1 MKNLGKLRHKIML
14 ISLSSLVLYSCYE
27 DIDDNGAFASEIND
41 FVWKGMNLAY
51 LYKDNVSDLSN
62 NRFSSDNDYANYLNS
77 YENPEY
83 LFESLIYERG
93 TIDKHSL
100 IVNNYI
106 ELQQYFEGVSNSN
119 GMEYGLRYIP
129 GSNFNVYGY
138 VRYVHPG
145 SISDLENIQRGDIFF
160 GINDNSLNLENYSS
174 LLSLENYTVNF
185 ANYNDNN
192 TTDIIDDSVVS
203 NDINK
208 DLYKVSLEKNPIFYT
223 NIIDDSDGKSGYLM
237 YNQFTSAFDDEL
249 NQVFANF
256 KSNNIDNLIL
266 DLRYNSGGSVN
277 SAILIS
283 SLITGQFTD
292 QVFSTEQWN
301 SEIQN
306 YWLNNDPEHL
316 INRFLSN
323 ANSLNLN
330 RVFIITSRSSA
341 SASELVINCL
351 KPYIDVIQIGTNT
364 YGKYQASVTL
374 YDSPD
379 FSLNGV
385 NSSHTYALQPLV
397 LKTLNSQGVTD
408 YYNGLNPDILADES
422 SSNLGI
428 IGDVNEPLLSLA
440 LSHIYPDKYRE
451 SFKIELDLV
460 SDSDAFNI
468 LDKEMYFFIENY
480 PKFVES
486 YERKE

>member
-1 MKNLGKLRHKIML
+1 MKNLRKLRHKIML

-51 LYKDNVSDLSN
+51 LYKDNISDLSN

-160 GINDNSLNLENYSS
+160 GINDNNLNLENYST
-174 LLSLENYTVNF
+174 LLSLDNYTVNF

-192 TTDIIDDSVVS
+192 TTDILDDTVVS
-203 NDINK
+203 NDISK
-208 DLYKVSLEKNPIFYT
+208 DLYKVYLEKNPIFYS
-223 NIIDDSDGKSGYLM
+223 NIIDGSNGKSGYLM
-237 YNQFTSAFDDEL
+237 YNQFTSTFDDEL

-266 DLRYNSGGSVN
+266 DLRYNPGGSVN
-277 SAILIS
+277 SALLIS
-283 SLITGQFTD
+283 SLITGQFND
-292 QVFSTEQWN
+292 QIFSTEEWN

-306 YWLNNDPEHL
+306 YWLNNNPEYL

-330 RVFIITSRSSA
+330 RVFIITSKSSA

-351 KPYIDVIQIGTNT
+351 KPYIDVIQIGTST

-408 YYNGLNPDILADES
+408 YYDGLSPDILANES
-422 SSNLGI
+422 SSNLGV

-440 LSHIYPDKYRE
+440 LGLIYPDKYRDNFNVE
-451 SFKIELDLV
+451 IDLV
-460 SDSDAFNI
+460 SDSNALDI
-468 LDKEMYFFIENY
+468 LNKEMYLFIDNY
-480 PKFVES
+480 SKFVES
-486 YERKE
+486 YERKK

>member
-1 MKNLGKLRHKIML
+1 ML
-14 ISLSSLVLYSCYE
+14 ISLTSLVLYSCYD

-51 LYKDNVSDLSN
+51 LYKDNISDLSN
-62 NRFSSDNDYANYLNS
+62 NRFSSDSDYGNYLNS
-77 YENPEY
+77 YETPEY
-83 LFESLIYERG
+83 LFENLIFDREN
-93 TIDKHSL
+93 IDKYSQ
-100 IVNNYI
+100 IVDDYI
-106 ELQQYFEGVSNSN
+106 ELQQYFEGVSNGN

-174 LLSLENYTVNF
+174 LLSLENYSVNF

-192 TTDIIDDSVVS
+192 TTDILDDTVVS
-203 NDINK
+203 NDISK
-208 DLYKVSLEKNPIFYT
+208 DLYKVSLEKDPIFYT
-223 NIIDDSDGKSGYLM
+223 DIIDGSNGKSGYLM
-237 YNQFTSAFDDEL
+237 YNQFTSTFDDEL
-249 NQVFANF
+249 NQVFSNF

-277 SAILIS
+277 SALLIS
-283 SLITGQFTD
+283 SLITGQFTGE
-292 QVFSTEQWN
+292 VFSTEQWN

-306 YWLNNDPEHL
+306 YWLNNDPEYL
-316 INRFLSN
+316 INRFVSN
-323 ANSLNLN
+323 GNSLNLN

-397 LKTLNSQGVTD
+397 LKTLNSQGLTD
-408 YYNGLNPDILADES
+408 YYDGLIPDILADES
-422 SSNLGI
+422 SSNLGV
-428 IGDVNEPLLSLA
+428 IGDVNEPLLSIA
-440 LSHIYPDKYRE
+440 LSQIYPDKNTE
-451 SFKIELDLV
+451 NFNIELDLV
-460 SDSDAFNI
+460 SDSNYFDI
-468 LDKEMYFFIENY
+468 LDKEMYFFIDNY
-480 PKFVES
+480 TNFRES
-486 YERKE
+486 NERKK

>member
-1 MKNLGKLRHKIML
+1 
-14 ISLSSLVLYSCYE
+14 
-27 DIDDNGAFASEIND
+27 
-41 FVWKGMNLAY
+41 
-51 LYKDNVSDLSN
+51 
-62 NRFSSDNDYANYLNS
+62 
-77 YENPEY
+77 
-83 LFESLIYERG
+83 
-93 TIDKHSL
+93 
-100 IVNNYI
+100 
-106 ELQQYFEGVSNSN
+106 
-119 GMEYGLRYIP
+119 MEYGLRYIP

-145 SISDLENIQRGDIFF
+145 SISDQENIQRGDIFF
-160 GINDNSLNLENYSS
+160 GVNDYSLNLENYSS

-237 YNQFTSAFDDEL
+237 YNQFTSAYDDEL

-306 YWLNNDPEHL
+306 YWLNNDPEYL
-316 INRFLSN
+316 INRFMSN

-397 LKTLNSQGVTD
+397 LKTLNSQGLTD
-408 YYNGLNPDILADES
+408 YYNGLSPDVLVDENS
-422 SSNLGI
+422 ANLGI
-428 IGDVNEPLLSLA
+428 IGDISEPLLSVA
-440 LSHIYPDKYRE
+440 L
-451 SFKIELDLV
+451 ELIN
-460 SDSDAFNI
+460 SDRRNSIFNEEIDFIGDSNSLNI
-468 LDKEMYFFIENY
+468 LDKEMYISINNY
-480 PKFVES
+480 TKFAKY
-486 YERKE
+486 YEEKK

>member
-1 MKNLGKLRHKIML
+1 MTNLIKFRHKIML
-14 ISLSSLVLYSCYE
+14 ISLTSLVLYSCYD

-51 LYKDNVSDLSN
+51 LYKDNISDLSN
-62 NRFSSDNDYANYLNS
+62 NRFSSDSDYGNYLNS
-77 YENPEY
+77 YETPEY
-83 LFESLIYERG
+83 LFENLIFDREN
-93 TIDKHSL
+93 IDKYSQ
-100 IVNNYI
+100 IVDDYI
-106 ELQQYFEGVSNSN
+106 ELQQYFEGVSNGN

-174 LLSLENYTVNF
+174 LLSLENYSVNF

-192 TTDIIDDSVVS
+192 TTDILDDTVVS
-203 NDINK
+203 NDISK
-208 DLYKVSLEKNPIFYT
+208 DLYKVSLEKDPIFYT
-223 NIIDDSDGKSGYLM
+223 DIIDGSNGKSGYLM
-237 YNQFTSAFDDEL
+237 YNQFTSTFDDEL
-249 NQVFANF
+249 NQVFSNF

-277 SAILIS
+277 SALLIS
-283 SLITGQFTD
+283 SLITGQFTGE
-292 QVFSTEQWN
+292 VFSTEQWN

-306 YWLNNDPEHL
+306 YWLNNDPEYL
-316 INRFLSN
+316 INRFVSN
-323 ANSLNLN
+323 GNSLNLN

-397 LKTLNSQGVTD
+397 LKTLNSQGLTD
-408 YYNGLNPDILADES
+408 YYDGLIPDILADES
-422 SSNLGI
+422 SSNLGV
-428 IGDVNEPLLSLA
+428 IGDVNEPLLSIA
-440 LSHIYPDKYRE
+440 LSQIYPDKNTE
-451 SFKIELDLV
+451 NFNIELDLV
-460 SDSDAFNI
+460 SDSNYFDI
-468 LDKEMYFFIENY
+468 LDKEMYFFIDNY
-480 PKFVES
+480 TNFRES
-486 YERKE
+486 NERKK

>member
-1 MKNLGKLRHKIML
+1 ML
-14 ISLSSLVLYSCYE
+14 ISLFGLSVFSCY
-27 DIDDNGAFASEIND
+27 DDKDDNGAFASEIND

-51 LYKDNVSDLSN
+51 LYKDNISDLSN
-62 NRFSSDNDYANYLNS
+62 NRFSSDSDYSNYLNS
-77 YENPEY
+77 YETPEY
-83 LFESLIYERG
+83 LFENLIFDRE
-93 TIDKHSL
+93 TIDKHSI
-100 IVNNYI
+100 IVDNYI
-106 ELQQYFEGVSNSN
+106 ELQQYFEGVSNGN
-119 GMEYGLRYIP
+119 GMEYGLRYVP

-192 TTDIIDDSVVS
+192 TTDIIDDTVVS
-203 NDINK
+203 NEISK
-208 DLYKVSLEKNPIFYT
+208 DLYKVSLEKNPIFHT
-223 NIIDDSDGKSGYLM
+223 NIIDGSNGKSGYLM
-237 YNQFTSAFDDEL
+237 YNQFTSTFDDEL
-249 NQVFANF
+249 NEVFSNF

-277 SAILIS
+277 SALLIS

-306 YWLNNDPEHL
+306 YWLNNDPEQL
-316 INRFLSN
+316 INKFMSN
-323 ANSLNLN
+323 GNSLNLN

-385 NSSHTYALQPLV
+385 NPSHTYALQPLV

-408 YYNGLNPDILADES
+408 YYDGLSPDIVADES
-422 SSNLGI
+422 SSNLGV
-428 IGDVNEPLLSLA
+428 IGDVNEPLLSIA
-440 LSHIYPDKYRE
+440 LSQIYTDKYRE
-451 SFKIELDLV
+451 DFNIELDLV
-460 SDSDAFNI
+460 SDSNSFDI
-468 LDKEMYFFIENY
+468 LDKEMYFFIDNY
-480 PKFVES
+480 TKFAEFN
-486 YERKE
+486 ERKK

>member
-145 SISDLENIQRGDIFF
+145 SISDQENIQRGDIFF
-160 GINDNSLNLENYSS
+160 GVNDYSLNLENYSS

-237 YNQFTSAFDDEL
+237 YNQFTSAYDDEL

-397 LKTLNSQGVTD
+397 LKTLNSQGATD
-408 YYNGLNPDILADES
+408 YYNGLNPDILAEES

-428 IGDVNEPLLSLA
+428 IGDINEPLLSLA
-440 LSHIYPDKYRE
+440 LSQIYTDKHRE
-451 SFKIELDLV
+451 SFNIELDLV
-460 SDSDAFNI
+460 SDSNAFDI

-480 PKFVES
+480 TKFGEF
-486 YERKE
+486 YERKK

>member
-1 MKNLGKLRHKIML
+1 MKNTRKLMHKFML
-14 ISLSSLVLYSCYE
+14 ISLFGLSVFSCY
-27 DIDDNGAFASEIND
+27 DDKDDNGAFASEIND

-51 LYKDNVSDLSN
+51 LYKDNISDLSN
-62 NRFSSDNDYANYLNS
+62 NRFSSDSDYSNYLNS
-77 YENPEY
+77 YETPEY
-83 LFESLIYERG
+83 LFENLIFDRE
-93 TIDKHSL
+93 TIDKHSI
-100 IVNNYI
+100 IVDNYI
-106 ELQQYFEGVSNSN
+106 ELQQYFEGVSNGN
-119 GMEYGLRYIP
+119 GMEYGLRYVP

-192 TTDIIDDSVVS
+192 TTDIIDDTVVS
-203 NDINK
+203 NEISK
-208 DLYKVSLEKNPIFYT
+208 DLYKVSLEKNPIFHT
-223 NIIDDSDGKSGYLM
+223 NIIDGSNGKSGYLM
-237 YNQFTSAFDDEL
+237 YNQFTSTFDDEL
-249 NQVFANF
+249 NEVFSNF

-277 SAILIS
+277 SALLIS

-306 YWLNNDPEHL
+306 YWLNNDPEQL
-316 INRFLSN
+316 INKFMSN
-323 ANSLNLN
+323 GNSLNLN

-385 NSSHTYALQPLV
+385 NPSHTYALQPLV
-397 LKTLNSQGVTD
+397 LKTLNSQGITD
-408 YYNGLNPDILADES
+408 YYDGLSPDIVADES
-422 SSNLGI
+422 SSNLGV
-428 IGDVNEPLLSLA
+428 IGDVNEPLLSIA
-440 LSHIYPDKYRE
+440 LSQIYPDKYRE
-451 SFKIELDLV
+451 DFNIELDLV
-460 SDSDAFNI
+460 SDSNSFDI
-468 LDKEMYFFIENY
+468 LDKEMYFFIDNY
-480 PKFVES
+480 TKFVEFN
-486 YERKE
+486 ERRK